1 MSGLIWVQT
10 VLKKLSADD
19 NIRYMYR
26 VNKMTNYADRISQE
40 DGPIRSIENIY
51 P

>member
-1 MSGLIWVQT
+1 MSGLICIET
-10 VLKKLSADD
+10 VLKSLSADD
-19 NIRYMYR
+19 NIRYVYR
-26 VNKMTNYADRISQE
+26 ANKMTNYADRISQE